1 MPFQTT
7 KRTILSVD
15 DDEVNQIVITSF
27 LEGAGYNVVQAM
39 DGEECLDYLSK
50 AFSEDLECK
59 VEIPDLI
66 FLDVVMPGM
75 DGYKVCREIR
85 RRFPASLPVI
95 MISARMTKED
105 VIHGLTVGLA
115 NDYLTKPF
123 DRVLMLAKI
132 DSRIAI
138 SDAIKAHEAHLRED
152 FCMEM
157 LKPLLPIKKDVPIG
171 LFSLDVHDQVPALI
185 DKLMTMSQ
193 SGNIKVLN
201 IQFGTGTITAGRYED
216 LLEACIKLG
225 ARCLCFV
232 MSPDRDFF
240 RMMRLHHDYRGSL
253 LVRMTER
260 FYNRLDAST
269 RERFKSND
277 PTSTGSVVSEYGDV
291 ASRIAREVAFLEG
304 LKSAGDSADLL
315 IERHKFELIKEVLEL
330 ESAIREIKSG
340 IAFENSNLDAIEHR
354 QARART
360 YRSDF
365 ASQLGLIDDL

>member
-1 MPFQTT
+1 MPFQTA

-27 LEGAGYNVVQAM
+27 LEGAGYSVIQAM
-39 DGEECLDYLSK
+39 DGEGCLDYLSK
-50 AFSEDLECK
+50 AFSEDVECK

-132 DSRIAI
+132 ESRTAIA
-138 SDAIKAHEAHLRED
+138 DAIRAHEADLRED

-171 LFSLDVHDQVPALI
+171 LFSLDVYDQVPNLI
-185 DKLMTMSQ
+185 DKLMTISQ
-193 SGNIKVLN
+193 SGSIKVLN
-201 IQFGTGTITAGRYED
+201 IQFGTGIITARRYED
-216 LLEACIKLG
+216 VLDACIKLG
-225 ARCLCFV
+225 SKCLCFV

-240 RMMRLHHDYRGSL
+240 RMMRLHNEYRGPL

-260 FYNRLDAST
+260 FYNRLEAST

-277 PTSTGSVVSEYGDV
+277 PTGSVVSEYGDA
-291 ASRIAREVAFLEG
+291 ASRISREVEFLER
-304 LKSAGDSADLL
+304 LRSAGDTADLL
-315 IERHKFELIKEVLEL
+315 VERHKFELIKEVLEL
-330 ESAIREIKSG
+330 ESAVREVKSG

-354 QARART
+354 QTRAKT
-360 YRSDF
+360 YRADF
-365 ASQLGLIDDL
+365 ASRLGLIDDL